1 MHRESADEGQQTR
14 KVLRDCNAHLAV
26 LIGGMDG
33 LGQQAGRRN
42 GAGGQVRSEEA
53 IGSESGG
60 TDSEAGTRGGL
71 GGEGLGVGRLVR
83 GVAARR

>member
-1 MHRESADEGQQTR
+1 MHRESADGGQQTR

-42 GAGGQVRSEEA
+42 GAGGQ
-53 IGSESGG
+53 GG
-60 TDSEAGTRGGL
+60 PRKRRRKNEDE
-71 GGEGLGVGRLVR
+71 
-83 GVAARR
+83 VAA